1 MLHPRVLFL
10 GDPAA
15 AAPYVGIAKK
25 LARETF
31 KGRIR
36 NKTYQV
42 GEATIRVENTLSAK
56 VAFGQGFEQT
66 FGGISKVWIQAGG
79 TSLIYQFDCTT
90 PTVVFASNG
99 LDGYFPS
106 LLYNSSVYLTIPLLQ
121 QPSDTPVRAIP
132 YGSAIED
139 SGSDNAWRFT
149 PYPMALAEN
158 VKLNKKNANH
168 QIQGVNEPV
177 FWLFESDEKRATL
190 PLEKRYAPVDGR
202 MRTYFITEGKLLYN
216 GLSLVCNRNGG
227 SDICYDERGTELG
240 RGRLSSSDT
249 RSPNCDWYQTSGMI
263 KTTNKRYEFTIDA
276 SNRLFVWPTKG
287 DYSTSYTIPL
297 YAPQAFLF
305 NVTSPVIVDIP
316 LPEHTVVPD
325 MSFREFY
332 ATHVD
337 SVLGR
342 YTQVAPRY
350 HWKVRHD
357 GKKIAAI
364 INLRE
369 PVVSI
374 PRFKRWLINDYR
386 YNNFDDYPSSYN
398 PTMLETDFGEAYY
411 HLNPKQAYYNDPRIR
426 FDNEIRQAIRPERT
440 AVVVYSVN
448 LVESDHGSFSVS
460 LVLDSVSPIE
470 STRMPFAVGFAEPH
484 QWSLGI
490 EDGDLLVASVS
501 LTQSETMKRI
511 SNHHI
516 GGDTLGLFHAKKDV
530 FVRNERTGLDVFSFC
545 MENSDLDGLLA
556 TVDMPTETFSTQ
568 AHYFNLSTMS
578 FMFGLRYFDINQQ
591 DPMKVSVADVDWYQ
605 VYAHHAGAVLVYAYG
620 ELVSEQLLHS
630 TRSID
635 LIAQFNNTDPL
646 TYDVATDWTGNLY
659 GVGSWYDDNDAVRRY
674 SLKGTFWWG
683 EKASSEFSLDYLHG
697 TDDDVV
703 ISKAQFETAFRSFN
717 STVDPHNILPNF
729 LPCTITDFI
738 QQVIDELW
746 WRIEW
751 LAASSDCAITYG
763 LAQFVCENKG
773 LSYFSA
779 GVERFVGICASAVY
793 EIAEQQGFDL
803 DAGQYTEAGQ
813 QLQDFVPSF
822 YISDYP
828 LGNHVYHNAI
838 GHFHSDGWYS
848 DVITFPGAYPH
859 ISYYSSPM
867 VTYEGTLPI
876 LTLGRYR
883 SYIYEINRYVYPD
896 EYALLDLNKFASTS
910 PDGLILYSGHPD
922 KEHSFTHLD
931 LYNQAFKHNYTLN
944 DFYQPPIE
952 FHPGNYRTGVY
963 VKLGDDV
970 WTSLIDFAGGSLA
983 YPIAS
988 SKGSPPAYPMLRVNA
1003 LFTYF

>member
-1 MLHPRVLFL
+1 MSSRCNLDHSGLRWS
-10 GDPAA
+10 
-15 AAPYVGIAKK
+15 I
-25 LARETF
+25 
-31 KGRIR
+31 GR
-36 NKTYQV
+36 
-42 GEATIRVENTLSAK
+42 
-56 VAFGQGFEQT
+56 
-66 FGGISKVWIQAGG
+66 
-79 TSLIYQFDCTT
+79 LIYQFDCTT
-90 PTVVFASNG
+90 PTVVFASDG
-99 LDGYFPS
+99 SSGYFPS
-106 LLYNSSVYLTIPLLQ
+106 KLYTSNVYLTL
-121 QPSDTPVRAIP
+121 PSLNREVSVPVVVEP
-132 YGSAIED
+132 YGSAIE
-139 SGSDNAWRFT
+139 SPIVEGEWLYT
-149 PYPMALAEN
+149 PYPMSLTAN
-158 VKLNKKNANH
+158 IKLNKKNANH

-216 GLSLVCNRNGG
+216 GLSLVCNRNGD

-240 RGRLSSSDT
+240 RGKLSSSDT
-249 RSPNCDWYQTSGMI
+249 RSPNCDWYQASGMI

-287 DYSTSYTIPL
+287 NYSTSYTIPL
-297 YAPQAFLF
+297 YEPQAFLF

-325 MSFREFY
+325 MSFRDFY
-332 ATHVD
+332 ATHED

-342 YTQVAPRY
+342 YTQLAPRY

-369 PVVSI
+369 PVVSV
-374 PRFKRWLINDYR
+374 PRFKRWLINDDR
-386 YNNFDDYPSSYN
+386 YNDAIGHPSSYN

-426 FDNEIRQAIRPERT
+426 FDDEIRQAIRPERT

-448 LVESDHGSFSVS
+448 LVESEDGSFSVS

-484 QWSLGI
+484 SWSLGI
-490 EDGDLLVASVS
+490 EDGDLLVASVR

-516 GGDTLGLFHAKKDV
+516 GGDTLGFFHAKKDV

-545 MENSDLDGLLA
+545 MQNSNLDGLLA
-556 TVDMPTETFSTQ
+556 TVNMPQETFSTQ

-578 FMFGLRYFDINQQ
+578 FMFGLRHFDINQQ
-591 DPMKVSVADVDWYQ
+591 ETPKETELEVDWYQ
-605 VYAHHAGAVLVYAYG
+605 VYAHHAGAILVYAYG
-620 ELVSEQLLHS
+620 ELVSQQLLHS

-635 LIAQFNNTDPL
+635 LIAQFNNTDAL
-646 TYDVATDWTGNLY
+646 TYNVATDWTGNLY
-659 GVGSWYDDNDAVRRY
+659 GVGMWYGENDASRHY

-683 EKASSEFSLDYLHG
+683 EKVSSQFALDYLHG
-697 TDDDVV
+697 DDDDVV

-717 STVDPHNILPNF
+717 STADPHNILPNF

-751 LAASSDCAITYG
+751 LSASSNCAITYG

-779 GVERFVGICASAVY
+779 EVEWLIGACASAVY

-803 DAGQYTEAGQ
+803 DASPYTENEK
-813 QLQDFVPSF
+813 QLQDFVTSF
-822 YISDYP
+822 YLSDYP
-828 LGNHVYHNAI
+828 LGNHVYQNTI
-838 GHFHSDGWYS
+838 GQLHSDGWYS

-859 ISYYSSPM
+859 VSYYSSPI
-867 VTYEGTLPI
+867 VTYEGTLPV
-876 LTLGRYR
+876 LSLGRYH
-883 SYIYEINRYVYPD
+883 SYIYEINRYVYSD
-896 EYALLDLNKFASTS
+896 EYALLDLNKFVSTS
-910 PDGLILYSGHPD
+910 PDGLMIYAGHPD
-922 KEHSFTHLD
+922 KQQSFTHLD
-931 LYNQAFKHNYTLN
+931 LYNQAFHHNYTIN
-944 DFYQPPIE
+944 DFYQPPVE
-952 FHPGNYRTGVY
+952 LHNGDYRTGVY
-963 VKLGDDV
+963 VKLRDDQ
-970 WTSLIDFAGGSLA
+970 WISLIGFAGGTLA

-988 SKGSPPAYPMLRVNA
+988 SKGSPPAYPLLRVNA
-1003 LFTYF
+1003 LFTYS